1 MGCPVGRPASKQMAD
16 NLRRRRQG
24 VRFDDDD
31 DYDYDYYDYYYYDDY
46 FHYYYYYNY

>member
-1 MGCPVGRPASKQMAD
+1 MAD

-31 DYDYDYYDYYYYDDY
+31 EDYDAVQQGSHDEGRRRPSSSLPCLPAS
-46 FHYYYYYNY
+46 